1 MQELKRITMMQY
13 KDINS
18 TILKIGDHVKNK
30 KGDIY
35 HLQNLSGVSMAIR
48 KNAKGQI
55 VESTVLRKMKFEG
68 MVKV

>member
-1 MQELKRITMMQY
+1 MLKYIDSKGTL
-13 KDINS
+13 
-18 TILKIGDHVKNK
+18 LKIGDHVKNK

-55 VESTVLRKMKFEG
+55 VESTVLRKMKLET
-68 MVKV
+68 MEKVV

>member
-1 MQELKRITMMQY
+1 MLKYIDKNGTL
-13 KDINS
+13 
-18 TILKIGDHVKNK
+18 LKIGDHVKNK

-55 VESTVLRKMKFEG
+55 VESTVLRKMKFET
-68 MVKV
+68 MEKVV